1 MTDDI
6 VVEDKVVSV
15 SGGGYKVTGIFIDL
29 EDGTVT
35 ATTRGSVPGQ
45 MSYERK
51 YRTALQ
57 VSYSPTKL
65 QAARRAFLDEAEA
78 IPDISVT

>member
-1 MTDDI
+1 MSDDI
-6 VVEDKVVSV
+6 IVEDKVVNIR
-15 SGGGYKVTGIFIDL
+15 GGSYKVTGIFIDL

-35 ATTRGSVPGQ
+35 ATTRGGAPGQ

-57 VSYSPTKL
+57 VSYSPAKL
-65 QAARRAFLDEAEA
+65 ETARRAFLDEAEA
-78 IPDISVT
+78 IPDISVN